1 MTITSQEL
9 SKMSLFAGIREE
21 ELSPMLHCLQ
31 SFEKSYQKGELILL
45 ESHAVRNVG
54 LILSGMVHMVK
65 RTRKAAKR

>member
-9 SKMSLFAGIREE
+9 SKMSLFAGIQEE

-54 LILSGMVHMVK
+54 LILSGMVHK
-65 RTRKAAKR
+65 RPVS